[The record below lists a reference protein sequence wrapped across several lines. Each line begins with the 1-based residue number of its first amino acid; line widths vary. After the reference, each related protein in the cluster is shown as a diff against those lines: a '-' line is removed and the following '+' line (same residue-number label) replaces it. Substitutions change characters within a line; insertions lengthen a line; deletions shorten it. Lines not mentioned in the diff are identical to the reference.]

1 MKCYECIKMAS
12 WKKTALGWKI
22 QFGQFFCLNRFW
34 QKTFELIQ
42 ELGNNVQNGWKP
54 LKHWRT
60 VSAGFSKGTDWW
72 LESVC
77 IITTVREWCPK
88 TSVPKIHLPFS
99 LFLQKPSSSW
109 SFRTHAP
116 PSGPVTLFFWRR
128 KVGTKMVS
136 LKPVRLW
143 CSDCKTDTRK
153 TQPIGPPPCGSF
165 PNDNPTC
172 QDIEPAGEFPDIE
185 VEG

>member
-88 TSVPKIHLPFS
+88 ISVPKIHLPQPASTKTLLILVFQDS
-99 LFLQKPSSSW
+99 CTTQWPSDPFFLAVESW
-109 SFRTHAP
+109 HQNGFIETGEAVMFR
-116 PSGPVTLFFWRR
+116 L
-128 KVGTKMVS
+128 
-136 LKPVRLW
+136 
-143 CSDCKTDTRK
+143 
-153 TQPIGPPPCGSF
+153 
-165 PNDNPTC
+165 
-172 QDIEPAGEFPDIE
+172 
-185 VEG
+185 